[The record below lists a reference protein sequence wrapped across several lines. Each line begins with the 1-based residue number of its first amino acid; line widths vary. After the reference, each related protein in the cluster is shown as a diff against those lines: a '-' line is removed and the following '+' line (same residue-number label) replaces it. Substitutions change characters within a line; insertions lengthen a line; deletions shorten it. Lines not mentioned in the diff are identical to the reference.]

1 MILHYLKVAVRNLMK
16 YKVHSLISAL
26 CLAVGIVCYTLVAY
40 WINAYN
46 SMINMHDEKVVTF
59 KLEDEDGRWNLFTP
73 VDVERI
79 ENLHIDGLSDITVK
93 FPSRQA
99 EIDVIDKDQKEKPFL
114 VNYTV
119 VNGNTFSFYGLDL
132 LYGNRIPE
140 KKDEVVISRSFAEKA
155 FGQDNPIGAVIHLT
169 ESVYDFD
176 KGIRDYKVVNVAE
189 DNWAFP
195 RVDCYFPYMV
205 FPQGF
210 MEVYALLDEGTTLS
224 ALNDNLQN
232 LKFVNNG
239 KDCSVSALS
248 FSDDFKKKQMTI
260 IFSIVLF
267 VASLILLS
275 GMINFLKF
283 AIQMFYNRQ
292 REVALRKS
300 MGSDARGL
308 FMLLFSEVFCMLTVS
323 FLLSLVITEI
333 VVDTCHTYIP
343 SNDLPYIDLSEVY
356 WVQTRCFVSLLVIC
370 LLVVYVPVWRLQR
383 SCIGYHVRINNNK
396 HVFRSVMMWLQLSIA
411 IFFVGNVLCIN
422 IVFNKI
428 LYSIYIPVSDDEE
441 ARIIEFK
448 PSTYRLRQNISH
460 VVDAFRKMPEVVDEI
475 TLWGELDSRFRK
487 SYRKLDGTDSFI
499 ETTMGNANYFQFFNI
514 PHHGEM
520 TDSEDAVYV
529 SEKFMRQ
536 LEKDSISGTV
546 FIQGTSYRIAGT
558 YKALYGEN
566 EDDPR
571 TIGSAFFPV
580 KPFGTFYFKIAE
592 GKDTDKVIDKMKDI
606 CREYVP
612 ETLPLDIKPIT
623 DRKQT
628 LLGTVGLVGTLVN
641 VLALVSLLLVVLSV
655 YSAISLDTAGRQK
668 EVAIRK
674 INGASPVK
682 IALMFGRSY
691 ILIYILSF
699 ATAFPFVYYFAS
711 VFFID
716 GTLPVNMNWGM
727 ALSLFVSMLI
737 VVLVTVAY
745 KIYKVMHINPA
756 DIIKTE

>member
-46 SMINMHDEKVVTF
+46 SMINMHDEEVVTF
-59 KLEDEDGRWNLFTP
+59 KLEDEDGRWSLFTP

-79 ENLHIDGLSDITVK
+79 EDLHIDGLSDITVK

-195 RVDCYFPYMV
+195 RVDCYFSYQA

-210 MEVYALLDEGTTLS
+210 MEVYALLDDGTTLS
-224 ALNDNLQN
+224 ELNDNLRN

-239 KDCSVSALS
+239 KDYSVSALS

-333 VVDTCHTYIP
+333 VVDTCHTYI
-343 SNDLPYIDLSEVY
+343 SSDDLPCIDLSEVY
-356 WVQTRCFVSLLVIC
+356 WVQTRCFVSLFVIC
-370 LLVVYVPVWRLQR
+370 LLVVYVPVWRLRR

-411 IFFVGNVLCIN
+411 IFFVGNVLYIN
-422 IVFNKI
+422 IAFNKAF
-428 LYSIYIPVSDDEE
+428 YSVYRPVSDDEE

-448 PSTYRLRQNISH
+448 PSTYRLRQNITH

-475 TLWGELDSRFRK
+475 TLWGVLDSRIKQRYIK
-487 SYRKLDGTDSFI
+487 ADGTHSFI
-499 ETTMGNANYFQFFNI
+499 KITKGNANYFQFFNI
-514 PHHGEM
+514 PHQGEM
-520 TDSEDAVYV
+520 TESEDAVYV
-529 SEKFMRQ
+529 SERFMRQ

-571 TIGSAFFPV
+571 TIGSAFFTV

-592 GKDTDKVIDKMKDI
+592 GKDTDEVIV
-606 CREYVP
+606 R
-612 ETLPLDIKPIT
+612 
-623 DRKQT
+623 
-628 LLGTVGLVGTLVN
+628 
-641 VLALVSLLLVVLSV
+641 
-655 YSAISLDTAGRQK
+655 
-668 EVAIRK
+668 
-674 INGASPVK
+674 
-682 IALMFGRSY
+682 
-691 ILIYILSF
+691 
-699 ATAFPFVYYFAS
+699 
-711 VFFID
+711 
-716 GTLPVNMNWGM
+716 
-727 ALSLFVSMLI
+727 
-737 VVLVTVAY
+737 
-745 KIYKVMHINPA
+745 
-756 DIIKTE
+756 

>member
-46 SMINMHDEKVVTF
+46 SMINMHDEEIVTL
-59 KLEDEDGRWNLFTP
+59 KLKEGERWHLFTA
-73 VDVERI
+73 DDMERVEDF
-79 ENLHIDGLSDITVK
+79 HIDGVSDMSVK
-93 FPSRQA
+93 SPLRQA
-99 EIDVIDKDQKEKPFL
+99 EIDVIDKNQKEKPFI
-114 VNYTV
+114 VSYTGL
-119 VNGNTFSFYGLDL
+119 NENTFQFYELDL
-132 LYGNRIPE
+132 LYGNRILE

-155 FGQDNPIGAVIHLT
+155 FGEDNPVGAVVHLS

-176 KGIRDYKVVNVAE
+176 KEIRDYRIVNVVE
-189 DNWAFP
+189 DSWAFP
-195 RVDCYFPYMV
+195 GVDCYFSYKV
-205 FPQGF
+205 FAHGIL
-210 MEVYALLDEGTTLS
+210 EVYALLDEGTTLS
-224 ALNDNLQN
+224 TLNDNLQN
-232 LKFVNNG
+232 LKFVNDG
-239 KDCSVSALS
+239 KEYAVSALS
-248 FSDDFKKKQMTI
+248 FSDDFQKKQMKI
-260 IFSIVLF
+260 VFSIVLF

-275 GMINFLKF
+275 GMINFLKY

-300 MGSDARGL
+300 MGADARGL
-308 FMLLFSEVFCMLTVS
+308 FLLLFSEVFCMLTVS

-333 VVDTCHTYIP
+333 VVDTCHTYIS
-343 SNDLPYIDLSEVY
+343 SNDLPHIDLPEVY
-356 WVQTRCFVSLLVIC
+356 WIQTKCFVSLLVIC
-370 LLVVYVPVWRLQR
+370 LPVVYVPVWRLRR
-383 SCIGYHVRINNNK
+383 SCIGNYVCINNNK
-396 HVFRSVMMWLQLSIA
+396 HVFRSVMMWLQLTIA

-422 IVFNKI
+422 MAFNEI
-428 LYSIYIPVSDDEE
+428 FYSGYRPVSDDEE

-460 VVDAFRKMPEVVDEI
+460 VVDEFRKMPEIVGEM
-475 TLWGELDSRFRK
+475 TLWGDLDTRFRK

-499 ETTMGNANYFQFFNI
+499 ETIMGNANYFQLFNI
-514 PHHGEM
+514 PYQGEI

-529 SEKFMRQ
+529 SDRFMRQ
-536 LEKDSISGTV
+536 LEKDSIFGTV
-546 FIQGTSYRIAGT
+546 IIEGTSYRIAGT

-571 TIGSAFFPV
+571 IIGSAFFPV

-592 GKDTDKVIDKMKDI
+592 GKDTDEVIGKMKDI

-628 LLGTVGLVGTLVN
+628 LLGTVGLIGTLVN
-641 VLALVSLLLVVLSV
+641 ALAFVSLLLVALSI

-674 INGASPVK
+674 INGASSRT
-682 IALMFGRSY
+682 IACMFGRSY
-691 ILIYILSF
+691 MLIYILSF
-699 ATAFPFVYYFAS
+699 AAAFPFVYYFAS
-711 VFFID
+711 VFFVD
-716 GTLPVNMNWGM
+716 SAFPVDMDCGM
-727 ALSLFVSMLI
+727 ALVLFVSMLI

-756 DIIKTE
+756 EIIKTE

>member
-1 MILHYLKVAVRNLMK
+1 MILHYFKVAVRNLMK

-46 SMINMHDEKVVTF
+46 SMINMHDEEVVTIQLKDGDHWSSF
-59 KLEDEDGRWNLFTP
+59 RAVDFERVED
-73 VDVERI
+73 
-79 ENLHIDGLSDITVK
+79 LHIDGLSDITVK
-93 FPSRQA
+93 SPSRQA
-99 EIDVIDKDQKEKPFL
+99 EIDVIDKDQKEKPFI

-119 VNGNTFSFYGLDL
+119 VNANTFSFYGLGL
-132 LYGNRIPE
+132 LYGDRIPE

-155 FGQDNPIGAVIHLT
+155 FSEDNPIGAVIHLS

-189 DNWAFP
+189 DSWAFP
-195 RVDCYFPYMV
+195 GMDCYFSYRVLPHV
-205 FPQGF
+205 I
-210 MEVYALLDEGTTLS
+210 MEVYALLDEGTTLH
-224 ALNDNLQN
+224 ALNNNLQN
-232 LKFVNNG
+232 FKFVNDG
-239 KDCSVSALS
+239 KEYSLSALS
-248 FSDDFKKKQMTI
+248 FSDDSKKKQMTI

-308 FMLLFSEVFCMLTVS
+308 FMLLFSEVFCMLAVS
-323 FLLSLVITEI
+323 FMLSLVITEI
-333 VVDTCHTYIP
+333 VVDTCHTYI
-343 SNDLPYIDLSEVY
+343 SSDDLPYIDLPEVY
-356 WVQTRCFVSLLVIC
+356 WVQTRCFVFLIVIC
-370 LLVVYVPVWRLQR
+370 LLVVYVPVWRLRR
-383 SCIGYHVRINNNK
+383 SCIGSNVRINNSK

-422 IVFNKI
+422 IAFNKTF
-428 LYSIYIPVSDDEE
+428 YSVYRPVSDDEE

-448 PSTYRLRQNISH
+448 PSTYRLRQNISQ

-475 TLWGELDSRFRK
+475 TLWGELNSRFKKRYFK
-487 SYRKLDGTDSFI
+487 ADGTQSFV
-499 ETTMGNANYFQFFNI
+499 EFTMGNANYFNFFNI
-514 PHHGEM
+514 PHQGEM
-520 TDSEDAVYV
+520 TESEDAVYV

-546 FIQGTSYRIAGT
+546 FIEGVSYRIAGT

-566 EDDPR
+566 EDDSR

-580 KPFGTFYFKIAE
+580 KPFGIFYFKIAE
-592 GKDTDKVIDKMKDI
+592 GKDTDEVIGKMKDI

-612 ETLPLDIKPIT
+612 TTLPLDIKPIT

-641 VLALVSLLLVVLSV
+641 VLAFVSLMLVVLSI

-674 INGASPVK
+674 INGASPRT
-682 IALMFGRSY
+682 IACMFGRSY
-691 ILIYILSF
+691 MLIYLLSF
-699 ATAFPFVYYFAS
+699 AAAFPFVYYFAS

-716 GTLPVNMNWGM
+716 GTLLVSMDWRM
-727 ALSLFVSMLI
+727 AFALFVSMLI

-756 DIIKTE
+756 EIIKTE

>member
-1 MILHYLKVAVRNLMK
+1 M
-16 YKVHSLISAL
+16 
-26 CLAVGIVCYTLVAY
+26 
-40 WINAYN
+40 
-46 SMINMHDEKVVTF
+46 
-59 KLEDEDGRWNLFTP
+59 
-73 VDVERI
+73 
-79 ENLHIDGLSDITVK
+79 
-93 FPSRQA
+93 
-99 EIDVIDKDQKEKPFL
+99 
-114 VNYTV
+114 
-119 VNGNTFSFYGLDL
+119 
-132 LYGNRIPE
+132 
-140 KKDEVVISRSFAEKA
+140 
-155 FGQDNPIGAVIHLT
+155 IHLS

-176 KGIRDYKVVNVAE
+176 KGIRDYRIVNVAE
-189 DNWAFP
+189 DSWAFTG
-195 RVDCYFPYMV
+195 VDCYFSYRVLPH
-205 FPQGF
+205 GI
-210 MEVYALLDEGTTLS
+210 MEVYALLDKGTILS

-239 KDCSVSALS
+239 KDYSVSALS
-248 FSDDFKKKQMTI
+248 FS
-260 IFSIVLF
+260 VF

-333 VVDTCHTYIP
+333 VVDTCHTYI
-343 SNDLPYIDLSEVY
+343 SSDDLPYIDLPEVY

-370 LLVVYVPVWRLQR
+370 LLVVYVPVWRLRR

-396 HVFRSVMMWLQLSIA
+396 HVFRSVMMGLQLSIA
-411 IFFVGNVLCIN
+411 IFFVGNVLYIN
-422 IVFNKI
+422 IAFNKVY
-428 LYSIYIPVSDDEE
+428 YSVYRPVSDDEE

-460 VVDAFRKMPEVVDEI
+460 VVDAFRKMPEIVDEI
-475 TLWGELDSRFRK
+475 TLWGVLDSRFKKRYLK
-487 SYRKLDGTDSFI
+487 ADGTDSFV
-499 ETTMGNANYFQFFNI
+499 EMTMGNANYFQFFNI

-520 TDSEDAVYV
+520 TESEDAVYV
-529 SEKFMRQ
+529 SERFMRQ

-571 TIGSAFFPV
+571 IIGSAFFPV

-592 GKDTDKVIDKMKDI
+592 GKDTDEVIGKMKDI

-628 LLGTVGLVGTLVN
+628 LLGTVGLVGTLV
-641 VLALVSLLLVVLSV
+641 
-655 YSAISLDTAGRQK
+655 K

-691 ILIYILSF
+691 MLIYILSF
-699 ATAFPFVYYFAS
+699 AAAFPFVYYFAS
-711 VFFID
+711 TVFMDSTFQI
-716 GTLPVNMNWGM
+716 NMDWGM
-727 ALSLFVSMLI
+727 VLALFVSMLI
-737 VVLVTVAY
+737 VVLITVAY

-756 DIIKTE
+756 EIIKTE

>member
-46 SMINMHDEKVVTF
+46 SMINMHDEEVVTF

-155 FGQDNPIGAVIHLT
+155 FGQDVIHLT

-210 MEVYALLDEGTTLS
+210 MEVYALLGDGTTLS
-224 ALNDNLQN
+224 ALNDNLRN

-239 KDCSVSALS
+239 KDYSVSALS
-248 FSDDFKKKQMTI
+248 FSDDSQKKQMTI

-333 VVDTCHTYIP
+333 VVDTCHTYI
-343 SNDLPYIDLSEVY
+343 SSDDLPCIDLSEVY
-356 WVQTRCFVSLLVIC
+356 WVQTRCFVSLFVIC
-370 LLVVYVPVWRLQR
+370 LLVVYVPVWRLRR
-383 SCIGYHVRINNNK
+383 SCIGYYVRINNNK

-411 IFFVGNVLCIN
+411 IFFVGNVLYIN
-422 IVFNKI
+422 IAFNKVY
-428 LYSIYIPVSDDEE
+428 YSVYRPVSNEEE

-460 VVDAFRKMPEVVDEI
+460 VVDAFRKMPEIVDEI
-475 TLWGELDSRFRK
+475 TLWGVLDSRIKQRYIK
-487 SYRKLDGTDSFI
+487 ADGTHSLI
-499 ETTMGNANYFQFFNI
+499 NITKGNADYFQFFNI

-529 SEKFMRQ
+529 SERFMRQ

-546 FIQGTSYRIAGT
+546 FIEGTSYRIAGT

-566 EDDPR
+566 EDDSR

-592 GKDTDKVIDKMKDI
+592 GKDTDEVIGKMKDI

-641 VLALVSLLLVVLSV
+641 VLAFVSLLLVVLSI

-682 IALMFGRSY
+682 IAFMFGRSY
-691 ILIYILSF
+691 MLIYILSF
-699 ATAFPFVYYFAS
+699 AAAFPFVYYFAS
-711 VFFID
+711 IVFID
-716 GTLPVNMNWGM
+716 GTFQVNMDWGM
-727 ALSLFVSMLI
+727 VLALFVSMLI

-756 DIIKTE
+756 EIIKTE

>member
-46 SMINMHDEKVVTF
+46 RIVDIHDEEIVTL
-59 KLEDEDGRWNLFTP
+59 KLKEGDRLRLFTP
-73 VDVERI
+73 DNMEQVEDF
-79 ENLHIDGLSDITVK
+79 HIDGASDISVK
-93 FPSRQA
+93 SPSRQA
-99 EIDVIDKDQKEKPFL
+99 EIDVIDKEQKEMPFI
-114 VNYTV
+114 VNYTGI
-119 VNGNTFSFYGLDL
+119 NRNSFSFYELDL
-132 LYGNRIPE
+132 LYGERIPE

-155 FGQDNPIGAVIHLT
+155 FGEDNPVGAVIHLS
-169 ESVYDFD
+169 ESVYGFD
-176 KGIRDYKVVNVAE
+176 KGIRDYIIVNVVE
-189 DNWAFP
+189 DSWAFP
-195 RVDCYFPYMV
+195 GVDCYFSYNV
-205 FPQGF
+205 FSHGIL
-210 MEVYALLDEGTTLS
+210 EVYALLDEGITL
-224 ALNDNLQN
+224 ATLNDNLQN
-232 LKFVNNG
+232 FKFVNNG
-239 KDCSVSALS
+239 KEYSVSALS
-248 FSDDFKKKQMTI
+248 FSDDSQKKQMKI
-260 IFSIVLF
+260 VFSIVLF

-333 VVDTCHTYIP
+333 VVDTCHTYIS
-343 SNDLPYIDLSEVY
+343 SNYLPYFDLQEVY
-356 WVQTRCFVSLLVIC
+356 WIQIKCFVFLLVIC
-370 LLVVYVPVWRLQR
+370 LPVVYVPVWRLRR
-383 SCIGYHVRINNNK
+383 SCIGNYIRINNNK
-396 HVFRSVMMWLQLSIA
+396 HFFRSVMMWLQLSIA

-422 IVFNKI
+422 IAFNKI
-428 LYSIYIPVSDDEE
+428 FYSGYRPVSDDDK

-448 PSTYRLRQNISH
+448 PSTYRLRQNMSH
-460 VVDAFRKMPEVVDEI
+460 VIDAFRKMPEIIDEE
-475 TLWGELDSRFRK
+475 TMWGDLDTRFSK
-487 SYRKLDGTDSFI
+487 FYRKPDGTDSFI

-514 PHHGEM
+514 PHQGEI

-529 SEKFMRQ
+529 SDRFMRQ

-546 FIQGTSYRIAGT
+546 FIEGTSYRIAGT

-592 GKDTDKVIDKMKDI
+592 GKDTDEVIGKMKDL

-641 VLALVSLLLVVLSV
+641 ALAFVSLLLVVLSI

-674 INGASPVK
+674 INGSSPVK

-691 ILIYILSF
+691 MLIYILSF
-699 ATAFPFVYYFAS
+699 AAAFPFVYYFAS

-716 GTLPVNMNWGM
+716 SAFPVNMDWGM
-727 ALSLFVSMLI
+727 AFTLFILMLI

-756 DIIKTE
+756 EIIKTE

>member
-1 MILHYLKVAVRNLMK
+1 MK

-46 SMINMHDEKVVTF
+46 SMINMHDEEVVTF
-59 KLEDEDGRWNLFTP
+59 KLEDEDGRWSLFTP

-79 ENLHIDGLSDITVK
+79 EDLHIDGLSDITVK

-99 EIDVIDKDQKEKPFL
+99 EIDVIDKDQKEKPFI
-114 VNYTV
+114 VNYSA

-155 FGQDNPIGAVIHLT
+155 FGEDDPIGAVIHLS

-176 KGIRDYKVVNVAE
+176 KGIRDYRIVNVAE
-189 DNWAFP
+189 DSWAFTG
-195 RVDCYFPYMV
+195 VDCYFSYRVLPH
-205 FPQGF
+205 GI
-210 MEVYALLDEGTTLS
+210 MEVYALLDKGTILS

-239 KDCSVSALS
+239 KDYSVSALS
-248 FSDDFKKKQMTI
+248 FSDDFK
-260 IFSIVLF
+260 FSIVLF

-333 VVDTCHTYIP
+333 VVDTCHTYI
-343 SNDLPYIDLSEVY
+343 SSDDLPYIDLPEVY

-370 LLVVYVPVWRLQR
+370 LLVVYVPVWRLRR

-396 HVFRSVMMWLQLSIA
+396 HVFRSVMMGLQLSIA
-411 IFFVGNVLCIN
+411 IFFVGNVLYIN
-422 IVFNKI
+422 IAFNKVY
-428 LYSIYIPVSDDEE
+428 YSVYRPVSDDEE

-460 VVDAFRKMPEVVDEI
+460 VVDAFRKMPEIVDEI
-475 TLWGELDSRFRK
+475 TLWGVLDSRFKKRYLK
-487 SYRKLDGTDSFI
+487 ADGTDSFV
-499 ETTMGNANYFQFFNI
+499 EMTMGNANYFQFFNI

-520 TDSEDAVYV
+520 TESEDAVYV
-529 SEKFMRQ
+529 SERFMRQ

-571 TIGSAFFPV
+571 IIGSAFFPV

-592 GKDTDKVIDKMKDI
+592 GKDTDEVIGKMKDI

-641 VLALVSLLLVVLSV
+641 VLALVSLLLVILSI
-655 YSAISLDTAGRQK
+655 YSAVSLDTDGRQK

-691 ILIYILSF
+691 MLIYILSF
-699 ATAFPFVYYFAS
+699 AAAFPFVYYFAS
-711 VFFID
+711 TVFMDSTFQI
-716 GTLPVNMNWGM
+716 NMDWGM
-727 ALSLFVSMLI
+727 VLALFVSMLI
-737 VVLVTVAY
+737 VVLITVAY

-756 DIIKTE
+756 EIIKTE